1 MRVWLVH
8 LQTICRGIAL
18 FPFSLRKGGDRL
30 AVTLLVMGVLS
41 VTVGCNSNKSSST
54 TSSATAPPSPTVIVA
69 KPVTQTITDSLTF
82 TGNTAPFDS
91 VTLVARVE
99 GYLEKVHF
107 TDGTRVKKGDLLF
120 TIQQEQY
127 EAQLQQA
134 EAQVAAQ
141 KAALWH
147 ATTELA
153 RYTGLV
159 KEDAATQTEVDR
171 WQYEKDSSAAALL
184 SAQAQVELAKLNLS
198 YTEVRAPFDG
208 RIGRHLV
215 DPGNVVGAA
224 GQRTSLAEIERI
236 DPLYVYFTINERDL
250 LRVIERMR
258 QTGALPIEE
267 RTVPVYFGLSNE
279 EGYPHEGRLDFASI
293 SVAPTTG
300 TLQVRGIFS
309 NPDLSILPGLFV
321 RVRVPARQQRS
332 ALLVPGDAVSFDQQ
346 GEYLLVVNDKNVVER
361 RSVKAG
367 PQVANMLA
375 IDEGL
380 KPEDLVIVE
389 GLLQAIP
396 GREVNPQPAE
406 NTSPAVAQ
414 PQSAGS

>member
-1 MRVWLVH
+1 MQAWLETQPEELRVLMRCRRMRCRRAIGAWRRVTVVLM
-8 LQTICRGIAL
+8 TIGMITA
-18 FPFSLRKGGDRL
+18 
-30 AVTLLVMGVLS
+30 A
-41 VTVGCNSNKSSST
+41 VGCNDK
-54 TSSATAPPSPTVIVA
+54 TSSPPAASPTVIVT
-69 KPVTQTITDSLTF
+69 KPVTQTVTDSLDF
-82 TGNTAPFDS
+82 TGNTAPIDS

-107 TDGTRVKKGDLLF
+107 TDGTRVKKDDLLF
-120 TIQQEQY
+120 TIQQDQY
-127 EAQLQQA
+127 KAQLQQA

-141 KAALWH
+141 QAALWH
-147 ATTELA
+147 AKTELA
-153 RYTGLV
+153 RYTGLL

-171 WQYEKDSSAAALL
+171 WQYERDSSAAALL

-198 YTEVRAPFDG
+198 YTLVRAPFDG

-215 DPGNVVGAA
+215 NPGNVVGST
-224 GQRTSLAEIERI
+224 GQRTSLAEIEQI

-250 LRVIERMR
+250 LRIIERMKR
-258 QTGALPIEE
+258 TSAPPIEE
-267 RTVPVYFGLSNE
+267 RNIPVYFGLSNE

-300 TLQVRGIFS
+300 TLQVRGIFP

-346 GEYLLVVNDKNVVER
+346 GEYLLIVNDKNMVER
-361 RSVKAG
+361 RGVKTG
-367 PQVANMLA
+367 PQVAEKLV
-375 IDEGL
+375 IEEGL

-396 GREVNPQPAE
+396 GREVKPQQAE
-406 NTSPAVAQ
+406 NTSPSSVKPQ
-414 PQSAGS
+414 PTSG